1 MPVARGASPPAGFSG
16 RALGWA
22 WRVMWC
28 GVAAPASRPPARTSS
43 TVRSNGSYGDLGV
56 IPMFALP
63 GRCGAAGGWHSPA
76 PRSFAWCCEAVEE
89 GEDGVAWLV
98 AAELV
103 FAGRGAVECSFF
115 ELEVGVEVFHR
126 GRHVLVAEPQ
136 RDDADVVPGEAHV
149 HGPGVAEQVREQA
162 HAGQRRLIV

>member
-63 GRCGAAGGWHSPA
+63 GRWGAAGGRHSPA
-76 PRSFAWCCEAVEE
+76 PRSFPWRCGEAVEE
-89 GEDGVAWLV
+89 VEDGVAGLV
-98 AAELV
+98 AAQLLSG
-103 FAGRGAVECSFF
+103 GRGAVECSFF
-115 ELEVGVEVFHR
+115 ELEVGVEVF
-126 GRHVLVAEPQ
+126 
-136 RDDADVVPGEAHV
+136 
-149 HGPGVAEQVREQA
+149 
-162 HAGQRRLIV
+162 